1 MRTVEIVGKHFRGAA
16 HTRIACRGVI
26 YENGKILLSHELGTG
41 WYLIPG
47 GGAEDGETPEEC
59 CIREMQEETG
69 WLVKPTECYLT
80 LTECYGD
87 WCYISHYFLC
97 QPLSQGAPRLTE
109 TEAKRGLTPEWV
121 EFAEAEAI
129 FADHVNL
136 AHYEEKRGSYQRE
149 HMALTVFREE
159 CL

>member
-1 MRTVEIVGKHFRGAA
+1 MRTVEIIGKHFRGAS

-26 YENGKILLSHELGTG
+26 YENGKILLSHELNTG

-47 GGAEDGETPEEC
+47 GGLEGEESIEEC
-59 CIREMQEETG
+59 CVREMQEETG
-69 WLVKPTECYLT
+69 WHVKPAECFLE

-87 WCYISHYFLC
+87 WCYISYYFLC
-97 QPLSQGAPRLTE
+97 EALSLGIPRLTE
-109 TEAKRGLTPEWV
+109 TEATRGLTPEWV
-121 EFAEAEAI
+121 DLAEAEAI

-136 AHYEEKRGSYQRE
+136 AHHEEKRGSYQRE

>member
-1 MRTVEIVGKHFRGAA
+1 MKTVEIVGKHFRGAA
-16 HTRIACRGVI
+16 HTRIACRGVL
-26 YENGKILLSHELGTG
+26 YEDGKILLSHEQNTG

-69 WLVKPTECYLT
+69 WLVNPKICFLK

-87 WCYISHYFLC
+87 WRYISYYFLC
-97 QPLSQGAPRLTE
+97 DSVGHTEPSLTPL
-109 TEAKRGLTPEWV
+109 EAQRGLTPEWV
-121 EFAEAEAI
+121 ALTEAEAI
-129 FADHVNL
+129 FANHVNL